1 VPTYQLLDTN
11 KNEISGG
18 RAVAGLTITEAFP
31 FQQGNLALKSGDY
44 WSLGHGLYPNGYFED
59 LVTSGGGV
67 AGGVRN
73 GIALQDFTV
82 SGTTSTGLSLIA
94 TPLTI
99 LGYGDPTPLN
109 SNVYAPEKVTINGV
123 SANHR
128 CTTIY

>member
-1 VPTYQLLDTN
+1 LARQ
-11 KNEISGG
+11 KGG
-18 RAVAGLTITEAFP
+18 KTVAGPTITEAFP
-31 FQQGNLALKSGDY
+31 FQQGNLGLKPGY

-59 LVTSGGGV
+59 LVTAGGGV

-82 SGTTSTGLSLIA
+82 SGITSTGVSLIV

-109 SNVYAPEKVTINGV
+109 YNVYAPKKVTINGV

-128 CTTIY
+128 CTTVY